1 MGRYRNRSSGRKLR
15 HIRVRKKVVGTS
27 ERPRLTVFR
36 SSRQVY
42 AQLIDDSAGHTV
54 ASASSLPLKEDY
66 KEASKTNT
74 AAVVG
79 KNIAEAAVKLGVS
92 RIVFDRG
99 GYKYHGRIKALA
111 EAAREGGLEF

>member
-1 MGRYRNRSSGRKLR
+1 MAGRKTIKQRATLR
-15 HIRVRKKVVGTS
+15 HVRLRKKIRGTAA
-27 ERPRLTVFR
+27 RPRLAVYR
-36 SSRQVY
+36 SLNHVY
-42 AQLIDDSAGHTV
+42 AQLIDDSLGHTM

-66 KEASKTNT
+66 KEATKTNT

-111 EAAREGGLEF
+111 EAVREGGLVF

>member
-1 MGRYRNRSSGRKLR
+1 MGRYSNRSSGRKLR

-74 AAVVG
+74 AAAVG

-92 RIVFDRG
+92 KIVFDRG

>member
-1 MGRYRNRSSGRKLR
+1 MGRYSNRSSGRKLR

-92 RIVFDRG
+92 KIVFDRG

>member
-1 MGRYRNRSSGRKLR
+1 MGRYSTRSSGRKLR
-15 HIRVRKKVVGTS
+15 HIRVRKKVVGTA

-42 AQLIDDSAGHTV
+42 AQLIDDSLGHTM

-66 KEASKTNT
+66 KEATKTNT

-111 EAAREGGLEF
+111 EAVREGGLVF